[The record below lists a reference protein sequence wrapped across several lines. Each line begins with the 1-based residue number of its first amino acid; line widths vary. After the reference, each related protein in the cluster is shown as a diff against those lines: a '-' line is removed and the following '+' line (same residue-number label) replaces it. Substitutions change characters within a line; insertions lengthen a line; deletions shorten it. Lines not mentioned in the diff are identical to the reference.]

1 MVPVS
6 VTVRFCVEKMKGEE
20 EEEEEYL
27 EISEIFFFDD
37 R

>member
-20 EEEEEYL
+20 EEEEYL